1 VVTEKRELATS
12 QLTNGGWD
20 GMATQACMIPPGF
33 SASSFEDPSLEYCR
47 VSTTTTTT
55 TTTTTSNS
63 FTGDDQDRHVTE
75 MIKPRFCH
83 AEMCKVCK
91 CLNEVAL

>member
-1 VVTEKRELATS
+1 MVTEKRELATS

-20 GMATQACMIPPGF
+20 GMATQVCIIPPGF

-55 TTTTTSNS
+55 SNS
-63 FTGDDQDRHVTE
+63 FTGDDQDKCVTE
-75 MIKPRFCH
+75 MIKPRFCQ